1 MNFHLSEDELELKQM
16 ARDFAEKRLYPNGEK
31 FDEQEKLPDELI
43 KEAAEVGYFG
53 LSVPENYG
61 GLGSSCSACMGAI
74 EELSGGSA
82 AFAMMLSA
90 HSSLCCEAIVKF
102 GSDSLKEKYLLQLA
116 SGEKIGACSITEPN
130 AGTDFSAVNTAAAL
144 NGDQYI
150 VSGEK
155 AYVTNGSIADIIVV
169 LAKTGEQ
176 LSCLVIDKAAD
187 GITVGKSEKKCGVK
201 AADVCSLA
209 FKDVKVP
216 KENLL
221 GHEGDGEKIALA
233 LLDSGRIAV
242 AFQAIGIAQAAF
254 VAATKYSQIRVQFNQ
269 PIANFQAIQFKL
281 SEMATRIE
289 AGRLLAYRAAQ
300 MIDEDKSC
308 QSEISMAKLFCSETA
323 NYVCDQAVQIHGG
336 YGYIKEYAVER
347 YFRDARAAEINCGT
361 AEAQRIQIA
370 SDILKDD
377 QSA

>member
-1 MNFHLSEDELELKQM
+1 MDYHLSEDELELKQM
-16 ARDFAEKRLYPNGEK
+16 ARDFAEKRLYPNAEK
-31 FDEQEKLPDELI
+31 FDEQEKLPDDLI
-43 KEAAEVGYFG
+43 KEAAGVGYFG
-53 LSVPENYG
+53 LSVPEEYG
-61 GLGSSCSACMGAI
+61 GLGASCSACMGAI

-82 AFAMMLSA
+82 AFAMTLSA
-90 HSSLCCEAIVKF
+90 HLSLCCEAIARF
-102 GSDSLKEKYLLQLA
+102 SSDSLKEKYLPQLA
-116 SGEKIGACSITEPN
+116 AGEKIGACSITEPS
-130 AGTDFSAVNTAAAL
+130 AGTDISAIETTAVL
-144 NGDQYI
+144 KNDRYI
-150 VSGEK
+150 VNGTK
-155 AYVTNGSIADIIVV
+155 AYVTNGSIAGIIVV

-176 LSCLVIDKAAD
+176 LSCFVIDKTAE
-187 GITVGKSEKKCGVK
+187 GITAGISEKKCGVK
-201 AADVCSLA
+201 AADVCNLT

-221 GHEGDGEKIALA
+221 GHENDGEKIAIA

-254 VAATKYSQIRVQFNQ
+254 VDATKYSKVRVQFNQ

-300 MIDEDKSC
+300 LIDENKSC

-336 YGYIKEYAVER
+336 YGYIKDYAVER
-347 YFRDARAAEINCGT
+347 YFRDARATEINSGT
-361 AEAQRIQIA
+361 SEAQRILIA
-370 SDILKDD
+370 SDILKDN